1 MVAWPMRFAGNG
13 AVNAAWSFA
22 ILVQQVQ
29 QVSIPFLLFL
39 NLIFFLD
46 FEFRLM
52 NIDIYTFLGL
62 DDKEIINYKLGKNFD
77 HFVFKIYSLV
87 KDSKFNIFLI
97 EKFIF
102 LFNYSSNRAFYL
114 KFLERYIRNSEFNFN
129 NLPNISNYLVNP
141 FNVVGDFKTA
151 KKLSLMELTEQ
162 KRCYVSTYGLENWDD
177 NLINP
182 ERIELEQNS
191 LVSLFEY
198 WKKKISKGDWSM
210 RKNKS
215 RLSPTKIEMEYLN
228 EKMRK
233 LI

>member
-1 MVAWPMRFAGNG
+1 M
-13 AVNAAWSFA
+13 
-22 ILVQQVQ
+22 LK
-29 QVSIPFLLFL
+29 
-39 NLIFFLD
+39 
-46 FEFRLM
+46 
-52 NIDIYTFLGL
+52 
-62 DDKEIINYKLGKNFD
+62 DKFD
-77 HFVFKIYSLV
+77 
-87 KDSKFNIFLI
+87 
-97 EKFIF
+97 EQ
-102 LFNYSSNRAFYL
+102 
-114 KFLERYIRNSEFNFN
+114 
-129 NLPNISNYLVNP
+129 ISNL
-141 FNVVGDFKTA
+141 
-151 KKLSLMELTEQ
+151 EQLTER